1 MHGMTWHL
9 KQTTRRIQKGNAI
22 IIQKMALLLFFIFKL
37 LTMRKYEVSFWI
49 FYSLAEII
57 KRNQADGDKANNL
70 RREVKGTATVV

>member
-22 IIQKMALLLFFIFKL
+22 IIQKMALLLLFKL

-70 RREVKGTATVV
+70 RREVKGTAMVV